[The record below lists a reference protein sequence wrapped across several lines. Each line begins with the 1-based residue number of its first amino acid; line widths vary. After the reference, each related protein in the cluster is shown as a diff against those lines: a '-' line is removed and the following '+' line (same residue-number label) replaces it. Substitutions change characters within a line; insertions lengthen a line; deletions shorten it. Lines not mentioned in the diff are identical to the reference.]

1 MSKENRGFYRD
12 EKLIVL
18 DEDQDLSVAPAHRQ
32 EEDDNETVHLFSD
45 QEIEAV
51 VKSLPNGKSAGLDGI
66 KYEDVKREL
75 DRVKG
80 DLISIFNTSL
90 VNRRVPTD

>member
-1 MSKENRGFYRD
+1 MF
-12 EKLIVL
+12 VL
-18 DEDQDLSVAPAHRQ
+18 DEDHNPSVATAHRH

-45 QEIEAV
+45 QEIETV
-51 VKSLPNGKSAGLDGI
+51 VKSLPNGKAAGLDGI

-80 DLISIFNTSL
+80 DLISIQA
-90 VNRRVPTD
+90 